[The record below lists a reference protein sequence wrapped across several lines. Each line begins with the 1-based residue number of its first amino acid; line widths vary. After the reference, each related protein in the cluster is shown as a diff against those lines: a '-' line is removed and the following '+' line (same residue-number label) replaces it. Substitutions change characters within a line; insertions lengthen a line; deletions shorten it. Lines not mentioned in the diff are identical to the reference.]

1 MEEDVIQKLYYS
13 MISVVILLL
22 ISMQCS
28 RRETKSLM
36 NQRDI
41 NLFVLGIYWCQE
53 ELNRKEVED
62 HTLSAK
68 PKKNTHVLF
77 VL

>member
-1 MEEDVIQKLYYS
+1 
-13 MISVVILLL
+13 
-22 ISMQCS
+22 
-28 RRETKSLM
+28 M
-36 NQRDI
+36 NQRDM
-41 NLFVLGIYWCQE
+41 NLLVLGIYWCQEE